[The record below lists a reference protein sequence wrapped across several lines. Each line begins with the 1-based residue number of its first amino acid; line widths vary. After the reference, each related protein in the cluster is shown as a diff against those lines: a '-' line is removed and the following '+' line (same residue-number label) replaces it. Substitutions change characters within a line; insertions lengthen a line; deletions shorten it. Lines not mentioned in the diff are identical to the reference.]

1 MKRMLLWICAVF
13 VPVLL
18 CGCSNQLVLRSDE
31 EVVSIQFVNVSWDKD
46 HQNYSLEIIS
56 EPDVSDYKQILAD
69 LRSIP
74 CYSRNDPNEYPYGT
88 IIRISYQDGSYC
100 LIGVNCERT
109 YASQDDKDGQM
120 CNRWL
125 DDDSFNAF
133 IQKWI
138 PGFAP

>member
-74 CYSRNDPNEYPYGT
+74 CYSRNDPNEYPCQIIGT
-88 IIRISYQDGSYC
+88 MVISFLMENWKEICG
-100 LIGVNCERT
+100 T
-109 YASQDDKDGQM
+109 
-120 CNRWL
+120 
-125 DDDSFNAF
+125 
-133 IQKWI
+133 
-138 PGFAP
+138 